1 MALHEESWWWRIFLC
16 FGDAAAADPTSLIVG
31 LAMCTPA
38 VLVDG
43 VLRLVCFDSRMFT
56 AVSDVSYSK
65 ALALGG

>member
-16 FGDAAAADPTSLIVG
+16 FGDAAADPTSLIVG
-31 LAMCTPA
+31 LAMWTPA

-43 VLRLVCFDSRMFT
+43 VLRLVCSDSRMFT

-65 ALALGG
+65 ALVLGG